1 MNKVGHIQELWRY
14 PVSST
19 GGEMCNALSIDER
32 GLEGDRRFGLF
43 ETETGAIATPEKDPR
58 WRPALLLGSRVGE
71 TGETLIRFPGDQE
84 LSIEDRH
91 IVERLSAH
99 FGFGVSLGKYP
110 DVAEEISP
118 RLPVIGRAYKASP
131 LHLLSSS
138 SVRQIEG
145 RLVTQEADRRRFRP
159 SLLLDTALTDDFPE
173 DGWIGAILHIG
184 SVRAIVIERTK
195 RCGVTLI
202 PQPDLPEQPEVL
214 RTILRTNHRCLGV
227 YCDVI
232 DPGILQVGMDVFIED

>member
-1 MNKVGHIQELWRY
+1 MKKVGHIQELWRY

-19 GGEMCNALSIDER
+19 GGEMCNALSVEEG
-32 GLEGDRRFGLF
+32 GLAGDRRFGLF
-43 ETETGAIATPEKDPR
+43 DTATGAVATPEKDTR
-58 WRPALLLGSRVGE
+58 WRPALSLYSRIQKN
-71 TGETLIRFPGDQE
+71 GETLIRFPDGQE
-84 LSIEDRH
+84 IPLDDHH
-91 IVERLSAH
+91 ISERLSAH
-99 FGFGVSLGKYP
+99 FGFGVAPGKYA

-131 LHLLSSS
+131 LHLLTSS
-138 SVRQIEG
+138 SVGQIES
-145 RLVTQEADRRRFRP
+145 RLVSQEADRRRFRP
-159 SLLLDTALTDDFPE
+159 SLLLHTVPADDFPE

-232 DPGILQVGMDVFIED
+232 DPGILRVGMDVSIED